1 MFDMDFNMEKPK
13 RRTFVLKW
21 LRPPVARWHCQQLCQ
36 SRLLSGAAGDP
47 GVPGLATGSGEW
59 KQKSKLTGQTHSV
72 PLVRSRQGSLCLG
85 LLQQL
90 GHQNP
95 LKPKVCQLR
104 DALWMCGE
112 SLTLTSATAVRTTLW
127 PSWICPRATTSTSS
141 PWMVTGC
148 WIPTGWVEAGNA
160 NFLKKNPPAPMIM
173 FSSARLS
180 QRPRPGWLT
189 TPSRWR
195 GQTSKCLMRSGST
208 RRILPIS
215 QVVPSLKSYENY
227 GNNANALASHCYI
240 SGGKPPTTVHD
251 IGPSRLLRHYQTET
265 YNANERL
272 VTKTCSYLR
281 SINRVYPPG
290 LKLEH
295 LKGSPPL
302 V

>member
-1 MFDMDFNMEKPK
+1 MLNFCSEMTPTTS
-13 RRTFVLKW
+13 RTMTLSAA
-21 LRPPVARWHCQQLCQ
+21 L

-47 GVPGLATGSGEW
+47 GVPGLATGSGER
-59 KQKSKLTGQTHSV
+59 KQKSELTSQTHSV
-72 PLVRSRQGSLCLG
+72 PLVRSRQGSLCLR

-95 LKPKVCQLR
+95 LKPKVCELI

-112 SLTLTSATAVRTTLW
+112 SLTLPSGTAVRTTLW

-148 WIPTGWVEAGNA
+148 WIPTGWVEARNA
-160 NFLKKNPPAPMIM
+160 SFKKTPAPLIM
-173 FSSARLS
+173 FWSARLS

-215 QVVPSLKSYENY
+215 QVVSSLKVYQNYSY
-227 GNNANALASHCYI
+227 NADCVGIPLLFTEYI
-240 SGGKPPTTVHD
+240 SQWWGT
-251 IGPSRLLRHYQTET
+251 SRVCAQYRTLE
-265 YNANERL
+265 
-272 VTKTCSYLR
+272 VTRALPNS
-281 SINRVYPPG
+281 
-290 LKLEH
+290 
-295 LKGSPPL
+295 
-302 V
+302 